1 VEEIGEEGER
11 GKKEG
16 DKIKKWRWGEERREA
31 HEDEKAPFTLLEPIP
46 RPQVKMLHKPADT
59 DAVGGV
65 GILGHLEA
73 GTGKFDF
80 DTPGRLLVL
89 GSVDEGRV
97 DAYASC

>member
-1 VEEIGEEGER
+1 
-11 GKKEG
+11 
-16 DKIKKWRWGEERREA
+16 
-31 HEDEKAPFTLLEPIP
+31 
-46 RPQVKMLHKPADT
+46 MLHKPADT